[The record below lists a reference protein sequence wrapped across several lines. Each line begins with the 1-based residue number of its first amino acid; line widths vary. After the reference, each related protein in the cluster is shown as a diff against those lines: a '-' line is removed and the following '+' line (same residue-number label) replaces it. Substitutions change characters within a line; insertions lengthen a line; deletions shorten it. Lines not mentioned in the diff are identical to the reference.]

1 MDPAPAVRSAH
12 EALGAQS
19 DTACLVGGEFQ
30 DGRRQGRHASTL
42 ERATDTRGRPVGTG
56 AGQPQIGREQ

>member
-1 MDPAPAVRSAH
+1 MDPAPAVGSAH

-56 AGQPQIGREQ
+56 AGQPQIGGEQ